1 MAANIRNILTNA
13 GTAVSS
19 RLTNAQTYTYP
30 PDSVNQFPAI
40 IPVLDS
46 FDPTVAFG
54 GNSFQGTLRVIC
66 LIERAEKREAWQ
78 RLYEHMDSTG
88 SGTSVLA
95 ALRVDQ
101 RFGSAVDSSDLVR
114 VENIGERT
122 LAGGVYVGFD
132 VLVSFITSV
141 T

>member
-66 LIERAEKREAWQ
+66 LIERAEEREAWQ

>member
-1 MAANIRNILTNA
+1 MATNIRDILTNV

-19 RLTNAQTYTYP
+19 RLTNSQTYTYP
-30 PDSVNQFPAI
+30 ADSVNQFPAI
-40 IPVLDS
+40 IPLLDS
-46 FDPTVAFG
+46 FDPAVAFG
-54 GNSFQGTLRVIC
+54 GNSFQGTLRIIC

-95 ALRVDQ
+95 ALRVDE
-101 RFGSAVDSSDLVR
+101 RFGSAVDSSDIVR

-132 VLVSFITSV
+132 VLVAFITSV
-141 T
+141 A